1 MTNQIRAIR
10 LKRGHVI
17 PQGCAKL
24 AACLTESLDTD
35 VGASLTPRM
44 RTLVADV
51 REQWQFLDQS
61 VVALDAEFV
70 EQARTD
76 GDAC

>member
-1 MTNQIRAIR
+1 M
-10 LKRGHVI
+10 
-17 PQGCAKL
+17 
-24 AACLTESLDTD
+24 
-35 VGASLTPRM
+35 GASLTPRM